1 MEKNILKI
9 IRGLIEAL
17 SRILRGGTESNHKNF
32 SRDNRLSNRDVKP
45 DVPNM
50 KE

>member
-1 MEKNILKI
+1 MLKI

-17 SRILRGGTESNHKNF
+17 SRILHGGTDINHKNF
-32 SRDNRLSNRDVKP
+32 SHDNRLSNRNVKP